1 MPFTS
6 ISPNFPQPQ
15 NLLPPS
21 CPDNFFSL
29 LHLSWLPLL
38 TFDSFVNLSPPHFCQ
53 SSATVLF
60 FSQLLEKT
68 VQKSSI
74 PQVTCLLPGI
84 LYGSVSVEGDSREPT
99 ARGSGEIV
107 MS

>member
-38 TFDSFVNLSPPHFCQ
+38 TFDSFVNHPPPT
-53 SSATVLF
+53 SAN
-60 FSQLLEKT
+60 
-68 VQKSSI
+68 
-74 PQVTCLLPGI
+74 LLPLSSFFLSFLKRLFKNPPFHKSPACYLGFFMVVVR
-84 LYGSVSVEGDSREPT
+84 LKATPESPQQEDLERS
-99 ARGSGEIV
+99 
-107 MS
+107 